1 MKIFLDS
8 ADLADIR
15 DAVRSGLVDG
25 LTTNPSLLARAR
37 VVPEEF
43 LAAVAELVP
52 GPISFPARAVE
63 TDDIVREGRA
73 LAAAH
78 ERLVV
83 KIPLTPAGLRA
94 IARLHGEGVRTHA
107 TLCCTASQALLAA
120 RSGADFVSPLV
131 GRLEERGEP
140 GLELVSQIV
149 DIYDNYDYDTQII
162 AASIKKLQH
171 VHEVARL
178 GADGVTVP
186 KALFD
191 AMVRHPLTDSLQETF
206 LADWKRI

>member
-1 MKIFLDS
+1 
-8 ADLADIR
+8 
-15 DAVRSGLVDG
+15 VRSGLVDG

-43 LAAVAELVP
+43 LAAVSELVP
-52 GPISFPARAVE
+52 GPVSFPVRSVE

-83 KIPLTPAGLRA
+83 KIPITPAGLRA

-149 DIYDNYDYDTQII
+149 DIYDNYEYDTQII
-162 AASIKKLQH
+162 AASIQKLQY

-186 KALFD
+186 KPLFD
-191 AMVRHPLTDSLQETF
+191 ALFRHPLTDSMQETF
-206 LADWKRI
+206 LAEWKRI